1 MKNSFKKKDDRWITI
16 KVPETEEKA
25 FLKNDNGKPT
35 FELLPI
41 SLLAETNK
49 VLQHGANKYGV
60 NNWRKKEGFKY
71 SRCYNALLRHMLAWW
86 FGEDCDKET
95 GLSHLSHAMCNLLFL
110 EYHFHNNKEAD
121 DRPIMRNTK

>member
-1 MKNSFKKKDDRWITI
+1 MKNSFKKTDG
-16 KVPETEEKA
+16 
-25 FLKNDNGKPT
+25 GKPT

-41 SLLAETNK
+41 DMLAETNK

-86 FGEDCDKET
+86 FGQDYDKET

-110 EYHFHNNKEAD
+110 MYHFQNNKEAD
-121 DRPIMRNTK
+121 DRPVVGKTK